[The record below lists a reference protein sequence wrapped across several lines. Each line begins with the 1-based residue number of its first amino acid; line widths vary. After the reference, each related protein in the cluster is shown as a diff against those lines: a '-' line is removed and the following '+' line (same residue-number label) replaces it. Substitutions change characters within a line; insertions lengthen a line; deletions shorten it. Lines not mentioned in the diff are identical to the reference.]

1 MNSEKTTRQILEEKA
16 EPGERI
22 PLYNPEAL
30 KKMAGELERW
40 KNNVVREQD
49 RQNWTSTPRTI
60 LGSEIPRELLYTP
73 LNNAGLDYRKDLG
86 FSGEEPYTRGIHPN
100 MYRGRTFTM
109 RQLFGAGSPEQCNQR
124 MRNLLEH
131 GATGTNWALD
141 LATVQM
147 FDSDEPE
154 ARGQVATV
162 GVPIDCVEDME
173 VICRDIPIDKV
184 SASIVTHYPRNT
196 AITFPMYLVMAERRG
211 IPWEQLAGSVQNDFI
226 MESLVRS
233 ASEYIPPRD
242 DFRIQCDNIEF
253 IRRHVPRWNY
263 VTLNGY
269 NLREWGTSGVTEM
282 AVALANG
289 IAILE
294 EMSRRGHDIDWVAER
309 LAFFWAPANDFFE
322 EVARIRAV
330 RRLWYKIMKYRFEA
344 KKPRSMWMRCH
355 VQTSGVSLTREEP
368 MNNVIRAA
376 YHALAAVLG
385 GAQSLHVD
393 SYDEAYSVPSEEASL
408 LSLRTQQIIEAETQ
422 VTQVV
427 DPLGGSF
434 YVEALTEEIEKR
446 ILGEVDEIERR
457 GGIVEVV
464 ASGWLH
470 QKVVRHIE
478 REQRMIE
485 SGEIKVV
492 GRNYHRDPNLEM
504 PDVRVHEYDESIA
517 REMGEKLAK
526 LRERRD
532 NDKVNR
538 SLAALKEACQRG
550 DNVMEYTLECARADA
565 TEGEMRRAFIEA
577 FGSWKP
583 PIYV

>member
-1 MNSEKTTRQILEEKA
+1 MNNEKTTREIIE
-16 EPGERI
+16 ERI
-22 PLYNPEAL
+22 APKKRTPLYSRGAL
-30 KKMAGELERW
+30 KKIKEEFKRW
-40 KNNVVREQD
+40 KNTVVREPD
-49 RQNWTSTPRTI
+49 RENWEVTPHTI
-60 LGSEIPRELLYTP
+60 IGSEIPRELLYTP
-73 LNNAGLDYRKDLG
+73 LSNAELDYQADLG
-86 FSGEEPYTRGIHPN
+86 FSGEEPYTRGVHPN
-100 MYRGRTFTM
+100 MYRGRAFTM
-109 RQLFGAGSPEQCNQR
+109 RQLFGAGSPKECNRR
-124 MRNLLEH
+124 MKALLEH

-154 ARGQVATV
+154 SRGQVATV
-162 GVPIDCVEDME
+162 GVPIDCVADME
-173 VICRDIPIDKV
+173 VICKDIPIDEV

-196 AITFPMYLVMAERRG
+196 AIVFPMYLVMAERRG
-211 IPWEQLAGSVQNDFI
+211 ISWDTLPGSVQNDFI

-253 IRRHVPRWNY
+253 LRKNVPQWNY

-269 NLREWGTSGVTEM
+269 NLREWGTSGITEM
-282 AVALANG
+282 AVAVANG
-289 IAILE
+289 IEILK
-294 EMSRRGHDIDWVAER
+294 EMTRRGHDIDWVAER

-322 EVARIRAV
+322 EVARMRAV

-376 YHALAAVLG
+376 YQALAAVLG

-393 SYDEAYSVPSEEASL
+393 SFDEAYSIPSVEASL

-434 YVEALTEEIEKR
+434 YIEALTNDIERR
-446 ILGEVDEIERR
+446 ILDEVDEIEKM

-464 ASGWLH
+464 TSGWLH
-470 QKVVRHIE
+470 HKVIRHIE
-478 REQRMIE
+478 REQRMIAD
-485 SGEIKVV
+485 GQIKVV
-492 GRNYHRDPNLEM
+492 GRNYHRDPNLKM
-504 PDVRVHEYDESIA
+504 PDVWVHEYDEKIN
-517 REMGEKLAK
+517 REMGDKLAK
-526 LRERRD
+526 LRQRRD
-532 NDKVNR
+532 NQKVSR
-538 SLAALKEACQRG
+538 CLKALVEACRRG
-550 DNVMEYTLECARADA
+550 DNVMEYTLECARADV

-577 FGSWKP
+577 FGLWKP
-583 PIYV
+583 PIYG